1 MVGGGD
7 GDDIFRKCIHFLIFN
22 LGFMFAGV
30 ECCVESYRAKTDW
43 RNSVYAGGIT
53 GGLLGFRELC
63 NLENNFF
70 ILCLEFFRVRHF
82 KLLFHYNIASVKT
95 HPLPEFWYICAKR
108 QIFLRVHS
116 LYLKKKINFQPKN
129 FQF

>member
-1 MVGGGD
+1 
-7 GDDIFRKCIHFLIFN
+7 
-22 LGFMFAGV
+22 MFAGV

-82 KLLFHYNIASVKT
+82 KLLFHYNIASVKNSSPPGILVYLCEAANIFKGT
-95 HPLPEFWYICAKR
+95 CALFLK
-108 QIFLRVHS
+108 QIS
-116 LYLKKKINFQPKN
+116 FQPKN